1 MSMTE
6 DHGHPSGADGTLR
19 ARQPALGTTAA
30 GRRVPERAGASPV
43 HPKPAMHPPPRRHGH
58 GRLPLA
64 SPLRMG
70 HGQRQRPPPR
80 LWPVGG
86 KTRRAQRLADTG
98 ATAGRQRALRWLFLA
113 FPSILAA
120 SLSAND
126 ARGLETGTRAG
137 YGRQRGQISEYHLDG
152 PLRDVV
158 TVVLVMGNEL

>member
-1 MSMTE
+1 MGTAGSRWPAHCEWVMANVRHH
-6 DHGHPSGADGTLR
+6 HGDRRRS
-19 ARQPALGTTAA
+19 AA
-30 GRRVPERAGASPV
+30 
-43 HPKPAMHPPPRRHGH
+43 
-58 GRLPLA
+58 
-64 SPLRMG
+64 
-70 HGQRQRPPPR
+70 
-80 LWPVGG
+80 
-86 KTRRAQRLADTG
+86 KTRRPQRLADTG